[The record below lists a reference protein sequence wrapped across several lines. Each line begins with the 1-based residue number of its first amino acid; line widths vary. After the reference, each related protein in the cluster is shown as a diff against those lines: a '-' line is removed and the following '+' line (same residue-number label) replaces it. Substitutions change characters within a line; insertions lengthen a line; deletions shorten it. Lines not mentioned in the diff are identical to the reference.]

1 MELFIMLLTASGVCF
16 GMQHKVKWLHG
27 KTDFTDSLL
36 ACTYCSGFHAGWIS
50 YLLWSLPK
58 FNAQHMIGIA
68 LASAMFCYALDEFTK
83 YLEEARFEEE

>member
-16 GMQHKVKWLHG
+16 GMQHKVKWFHG
-27 KTDFTDSLL
+27 KTEFTDSLL

-58 FNAQHMIGIA
+58 FNPQHMIGMA
-68 LASAMFCYALDEFTK
+68 LASSMFCYALDEFIK